1 MLGGMLGG
9 IGRWIVLAAAVAL
22 GCAAHAPKPDWVDS
36 AGGSGH
42 APDARYLFGFGTAR
56 GEEAHASAR
65 QRAAADLAGQLEVR
79 IEHELRDVSEDRD
92 GRHSYHVAAL
102 TRSTVD
108 IKLRGIEYEAWEG
121 EGSVYALARL
131 DRHASARQRRARR
144 DLAMA
149 GLRDCLATASRQE
162 SEKQTRQAI
171 ATYEECRGPIAEA
184 LEHAAV
190 ARALDGVGADE
201 RAIHVE
207 LVAATRI
214 VSEKVAEILSR
225 PATSVSAAAESLALQ
240 LERQGISTRSTL
252 VVAPFTYG
260 AVELSSA
267 FGRQM
272 ALDLE
277 SAIARGAHAAGDD
290 EERKI
295 VLHGVYVDGGKFV
308 RLEVTAKD
316 AETAR
321 LVASAGT
328 SLPHSAISPG
338 LVLRPSEFIEAL
350 RTENSQAAGASV
362 TGDPRIEMWTSKGRR
377 GVVFNERD
385 EYRLFLRANRPVWV
399 RIVYVLTNGEPVLID
414 TAFRIDGPL
423 VGGVVEHP
431 ERFEVVAPFGVEH
444 FHASA
449 FSKRP
454 PELRTRRQ
462 TIDGIDYE
470 VVVDASSEI
479 ARQGSDPTREHA
491 PVAESFV
498 AVTTTPRTP
507 RSSH

>member
-1 MLGGMLGG
+1 MPERTW
-9 IGRWIVLAAAVAL
+9 RWVVLATALAL
-22 GCAAHAPKPDWVDS
+22 GCAAQTPKPGWVESAGAGVDS
-36 AGGSGH
+36 
-42 APDARYLFGFGTAR
+42 RYLSGFGAAR
-56 GEEAHASAR
+56 GEEAYVSAR
-65 QRAAADLAGQLEVR
+65 QRAAADLAGRLEVR

-92 GRHSYHVAAL
+92 GRHSYHVEAL

-108 IKLRGIEYEAWEG
+108 IKLRGIEYETWEG

-131 DRHASARQRRARR
+131 NRLAAARQRRARR
-144 DLAMA
+144 DLAVA
-149 GLRDCLATASRQE
+149 GLRDCLATAARQE
-162 SEKQTRQAI
+162 SERQTRQAI
-171 ATYEECRGPIAEA
+171 ATYEACQRPITEA

-207 LVAATRI
+207 LVASART
-214 VSEKVAEILSR
+214 VSEKVAEILTR
-225 PATSVSAAAESLALQ
+225 PATSISAAAESLALQ
-240 LERQGISTRSTL
+240 LERQGISTRATL

-260 AVELSSA
+260 AVEISSA

-277 SAIARGAHAAGDD
+277 SAVARRAHAPGDD
-290 EERKI
+290 ERREI
-295 VLHGVYVDGGKFV
+295 VLHGVYIDGAESV

-328 SLPHSAISPG
+328 TLPHSAIPPG
-338 LVLRPSEFIEAL
+338 LALRPSEFIEAL
-350 RTENSQAAGASV
+350 RTQGSPAAGAVV
-362 TGDPRIEMWTSKGRR
+362 TGDPSIEMWTSKGRR
-377 GVVFNERD
+377 GVVFSERD
-385 EYRLFLRANRPVWV
+385 EYRVFLRANRPVWV
-399 RIVYVLTNGEPVLID
+399 RIVYRLTNGEHVVID

-431 ERFEVVAPFGVEH
+431 ERFEVVPPFGVEH

-449 FSKRP
+449 FYERP
-454 PELRTRRQ
+454 LELRTQRK
-462 TIDGIDYE
+462 TIDGIEYE
-470 VVVDASSEI
+470 VVVDASGEI
-479 ARQGSDPTREHA
+479 PRQGNELT

-498 AVTTTPRTP
+498 AVTTSPRTP
-507 RSSH
+507 RASH